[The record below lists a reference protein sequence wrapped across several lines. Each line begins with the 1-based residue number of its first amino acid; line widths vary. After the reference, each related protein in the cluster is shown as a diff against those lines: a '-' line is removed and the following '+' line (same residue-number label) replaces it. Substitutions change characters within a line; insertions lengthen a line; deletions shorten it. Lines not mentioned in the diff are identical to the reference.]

1 MNDINMGTLL
11 LSLSLSFVLI
21 SHCLLSIIA
30 RTYHKSHKMELP
42 TQRESLSPPSGP
54 AHPSFEK
61 FFGRHLLKESSPM
74 KLGQYYFANSTF
86 ADMWQGNMS
95 GKTVAVKVW
104 RGVSLPISTYK
115 SLEMVSSSLVVTFL
129 RG

>member
-1 MNDINMGTLL
+1 
-11 LSLSLSFVLI
+11 
-21 SHCLLSIIA
+21 
-30 RTYHKSHKMELP
+30 MELP
-42 TQRESLSPPSGP
+42 TQRESFSPPSGP

-61 FFGRHLLKESSPM
+61 FFGRHLLKESSPV

-86 ADMWQGNMS
+86 ADMWQGDTMS

-115 SLEMVSSSLVVTFL
+115 SLEMVSSSPVVTFL